1 MDQSTIVVLIILAA
15 VIIGLAVF
23 LVLRKSGGSFTA
35 KGKHGKTEVSIS
47 TESNQ
52 PEASLAGQITIK
64 GATAKRGSIEAA
76 TDKGGKIDLE
86 DAAAERDVRAST
98 TGSDPPPPRA

>member
-47 TESNQ
+47 TKSDQ
-52 PEASLAGQITIK
+52 PLGTPAGQIKIK
-64 GATAKRGSIEAA
+64 GATAKHGSIEAA

-86 DAAAERDVRAST
+86 DATAELDVKAST
-98 TGSDPPPPRA
+98 TGSDPPPPKA